1 MAVAAMLCSVV
12 LLTLGLLVSMA
23 LMARYFYGPVE
34 LVAGPSC
41 SRLVRAN
48 PLFVKGITVR
58 MAEGEQGSEGN
69 AFVLYGHAGGPPR
82 LDVRAAWSE
91 ARRVVVPAN
100 SHWEWVYFLNRG
112 SQIEVDYSVEPETAP
127 SNHLCIVVAQGKES
141 LMQWSEKPPVHGSAF
156 SWRLVHG
163 AGTVRQ
169 TIDSSQEYYVAVGNL
184 NDRQRTVT
192 LDVRVSAVL
201 YDAAAADYACSPGAG
216 SFGCTYR
223 LPILGNNVAILSS
236 RLKEGS
242 SSGSDDDEQRAKV
255 VLSYEPRWM
264 LYFVGSAIL
273 AVVLL
278 MLYEVLATMLGF
290 CFCCCCTGGGAAEQ
304 RTTATAT
311 ASLLAADKE
320 EEDASLGSS
329 YDSVSSDG
337 DHDEEVGADEER
349 RRLCV
354 VCCDAR
360 RDCFFLPC
368 GHSAT
373 CHPCGSRIVVEG
385 DGGGSCPFCR
395 RKLKKVRRI
404 FAV

>member
-1 MAVAAMLCSVV
+1 MVLAAMLCSVV

-23 LMARYFYGPVE
+23 VMAWYFYSPVE
-34 LVAGPSC
+34 LVAGPGC

-48 PLFVKGITVR
+48 PLFVKEITVR
-58 MAEGEQGSEGN
+58 MVEGGQGSGENGL
-69 AFVLYGHAGGPPR
+69 VLYGHAGGPPR
-82 LDVRAAWSE
+82 LDVPAAWSE

-100 SHWEWVYFLNRG
+100 SHREWVYFLNRG
-112 SQIEVDYSVEPETAP
+112 SQIQVDYSVEPETAP
-127 SNHLCIVVAQGKES
+127 PSNRLCVVVAQGKES
-141 LMQWSEKPPVHGSAF
+141 FMQWSEKPSSVHGTTF
-156 SWRLVHG
+156 SRRLVHG
-163 AGTVRQ
+163 TGTVRR
-169 TIDSSQEYYVAVGNL
+169 TIDSSQEYYVAVGNM
-184 NDRQRTVT
+184 NDRDTTVT

-201 YDAAAADYACSPGAG
+201 YDTTGADYACSPGAG
-216 SFGCTYR
+216 SSRCTYG
-223 LPILGNNVAILSS
+223 LPILGQNVAVLSS
-236 RLKEGS
+236 GLRERSGS
-242 SSGSDDDEQRAKV
+242 ESDDDEQHAKV
-255 VLSYEPRWM
+255 VLSYEPR
-264 LYFVGSAIL
+264 LIVYFVGSAIL

-278 MLYEVLATMLGF
+278 MLYEVLATMLG
-290 CFCCCCTGGGAAEQ
+290 CCCCSSTGDGAAEQ
-304 RTTATAT
+304 RTTT

-337 DHDEEVGADEER
+337 DHDEEAGGDEEEG

-373 CHPCGSRIVVEG
+373 CHPCGTRIVEG
-385 DGGGSCPFCR
+385 DGGSCPFCR